1 MGETQP
7 GPALV
12 SYRDGVT
19 ELIEAGEP
27 VGAVEDAID
36 TSAGLTEDARAVL
49 RMRAFSMCDPEA
61 RLQRARAHPAALA

>member
-19 ELIEAGEP
+19 ELIDVGEP
-27 VGAVEDAID
+27 FGVVEDAID
-36 TSAGLTEDARAVL
+36 TSAGLTEDAL
-49 RMRAFSMCDPEA
+49 R
-61 RLQRARAHPAALA
+61 RARAHAAALA